1 MSSQSTVFQLSGTCN
16 NYDWGKKG
24 HDSLAARL
32 CENTPTGFKI
42 KDGEAY
48 SEMWFGDY
56 PDFPARVLESQ
67 ELLSDVLKK
76 NKEKL
81 LGKKVI
87 EQLDGQLPYLPKIL
101 SIAKA
106 LPLQIHPNKSLAS
119 KLHEQDPE
127 NFTDPNHKPE
137 IAVALGKFEVF
148 AGFKPIDQISPIFN
162 IPALR
167 DFIPDDTKTWSDET
181 LREVTRRIL
190 LAEESTVEKASKAL
204 ADTPRDELGGNVYV
218 LDLLP
223 RLQEQYG
230 KGDPGTL
237 VALLC
242 MNFLTL
248 EAGEALYIPADG
260 IHAYLSGDIVECMA
274 RSNNVL
280 NTGFCPPGDRNN
292 VDLFS
297 KTLTFKAHSKNDVI
311 LPGEKSSRGTQ
322 GRTVV
327 YRPPLSEFDMLR
339 TDLDEKNPSEVLKP
353 GEGPA
358 VAIVTEGEGVLEAD
372 GKQFQ
377 VKAGHIY
384 FIAPGI
390 EAKWGS
396 KSKIQVFTT
405 VV

>member
-1 MSSQSTVFQLSGTCN
+1 MTSQSTVFQLSGTCN
-16 NYDWGKKG
+16 NYGWGRKG

-32 CENTPTGFKI
+32 CENTPGDFKI
-42 KDGEAY
+42 DDNEAY

-56 PDFPARVLESQ
+56 PDFPARVLETG
-67 ELLSDVLKK
+67 ELLKDVLDR
-76 NKEKL
+76 NKETL
-81 LGKKVI
+81 LGPKVVRD
-87 EQLDGQLPYLPKIL
+87 LDAQLPYLPKIL

-119 KLHEQDPE
+119 RLHEQDPDA
-127 NFTDPNHKPE
+127 FTDSNHKPE
-137 IAVALGKFEVF
+137 IAVALGRFEVF
-148 AGFKPIDQISPIFN
+148 AGFKPLDRISPVFN

-167 DFIPDDTKTWSDET
+167 AFIPDGTSTWTDET

-190 LAEESTVEKASKAL
+190 LADEAAVEKAARAL
-204 ADTPRDELGGNVYV
+204 AETPRGDLGDNAYAA
-218 LDLLP
+218 DLLP

-230 KGDPGTL
+230 AGDPGTL

-248 EAGEALYIPADG
+248 EAGDALYIPADG

-280 NTGFCPPGDRNN
+280 NTGFCPPGDRDN

-297 KTLTFKAHSKNDVI
+297 KTLTFKAHSREDVL
-311 LPGEKSSRGTQ
+311 LPAEASPRGAR

-327 YRPPLSEFDMLR
+327 YPPPLREFDMLK
-339 TDLDEKNPSEVLKP
+339 TDLDAENGTEVIKA

-358 VAIVTEGEGVLEAD
+358 VAIVTDGEGVLEAD
-372 GKQFQ
+372 GKRFD
-377 VKAGHIY
+377 VKAGYIF
-384 FIAPGI
+384 FIAHGI
-390 EAKWGS
+390 EAKWETKGTMQ
-396 KSKIQVFTT
+396 IFTT

>member
-1 MSSQSTVFQLSGTCN
+1 MSSQSSVFQLSGTCN

-24 HDSLAARL
+24 RDSLAARL
-32 CENTPTGFKI
+32 CENTPSGFTI
-42 KDGEAY
+42 NDNEAY

-56 PDFPARVLESQ
+56 PDFPARVLETG
-67 ELLSDVLKK
+67 ELLKDVLDK
-76 NKEKL
+76 NKEQL

-87 EQLDGQLPYLPKIL
+87 TELDGQLPYLPKIL

-127 NFTDPNHKPE
+127 NFTDANHKPE
-137 IAVALGKFEVF
+137 IAVALGPFEVF
-148 AGFKPIDQISPIFN
+148 AGFKPLDQISPVIN

-167 DFIPDDTKTWSDET
+167 DLIPDGTTRWTDET

-190 LAEESTVEKASKAL
+190 LADENTVEKALKAL
-204 ADTPRDELGGNVYV
+204 GGTPREELGGNGYV

-223 RLQEQYG
+223 RLQDQFG
-230 KGDPGTL
+230 KGDNGIL

-242 MNFLTL
+242 MNFLSL
-248 EAGEALYIPADG
+248 EAGDALYIPADG

-292 VDLFS
+292 IDLFS
-297 KTLTFKAHSKNDVI
+297 KTLTFKAHNKNDVL
-311 LPGEKSSRGTQ
+311 LPAEKSSRGTQ

-327 YRPPLSEFDMLR
+327 YPPPLSEFDMLK
-339 TDLDEKNPSEVLKP
+339 TDLDEGSKTEVLKAS
-353 GEGPA
+353 EGPS
-358 VAIVTEGEGVLEAD
+358 VAIVIEGEGVLEAD
-372 GKQFQ
+372 GEKFD

-384 FIAPGI
+384 FVAPGI
-390 EAKWGS
+390 EAKWETKG
-396 KSKIQVFTT
+396 KMQVFTT